1 MLVYDLRKINVDPG
15 EVSLEELTLLVDVF
29 MRDPQS
35 WTHAALANWKHPIA
49 QEWAVLAA
57 TYDLLAQVH
66 SGKRKPKPFPRPWP
80 DPNVKAKGKVRKD
93 AREILKRAKDGE
105 LDWQNKPTPM

>member
-1 MLVYDLRKINVDPG
+1 MLI
-15 EVSLEELTLLVDVF
+15 
-29 MRDPQS
+29 RDPSS
-35 WTHAALANWKHPIA
+35 WTGAAYSNWKHPITH
-49 QEWAVLAA
+49 EWAVSAA

-80 DPNVKAKGKVRKD
+80 DPQSKVKGQVRKD